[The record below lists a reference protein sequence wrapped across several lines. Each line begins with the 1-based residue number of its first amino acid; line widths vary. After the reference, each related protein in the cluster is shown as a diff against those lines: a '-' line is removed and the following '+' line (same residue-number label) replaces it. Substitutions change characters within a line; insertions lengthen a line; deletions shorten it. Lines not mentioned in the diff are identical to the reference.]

1 LLSVCG
7 VSGLKSFGHSEPA
20 AEIVLIIENLQS
32 DLIGPLSLN
41 IAAGECIAL
50 MGPSGAG
57 KSLFLRA
64 IADLDPN
71 DGQVALSGEARAGM
85 PAPVWRQKVA
95 FVPAESG
102 WWADRVGEH
111 FPPGWSEPD
120 MLIALGLSPDIL
132 GWEVDR
138 LSSGERQ
145 RVAFARCLARK
156 PLALLLDEPTASLDE
171 SATKQLEILLNQQ
184 RAAGTPII
192 LVTHDP
198 AQAERMAR
206 RTFRMVEGRFAET
219 VAAEAAQ

>member
-1 LLSVCG
+1 M
-7 VSGLKSFGHSEPA
+7 
-20 AEIVLIIENLQS
+20 LIIKNLQS
-32 DLIGPLSLN
+32 DLFGPISLDVT
-41 IAAGECIAL
+41 AGECVAV

-71 DGQVALSGEARAGM
+71 DGHVALAGHARAETQ
-85 PAPVWRQKVA
+85 APEWRRKVA
-95 FVPAESG
+95 LVPAESG

-111 FPPGWSEPD
+111 FPPGWSEPQLLD
-120 MLIALGLSPDIL
+120 ALGLSQDIF

-145 RVAFARCLARK
+145 RAALARCLARQ
-156 PLALLLDEPTASLDE
+156 PAALLLDEPTASLDE
-171 SATKQLEILLNQQ
+171 GATQQVETLLK
-184 RAAGTPII
+184 RKLAAGTPII

-206 RTFRMVEGRFAET
+206 RRLQMADGQFVDGADAAE
-219 VAAEAAQ
+219 AEAAQ